1 MSSSQPSRIV
11 VLAVLV
17 SATAAGPLS
26 MNIFVPSMPGL
37 QAGLHA
43 DAGAVQLTLS
53 LYLIAFAT
61 AQLFYGPI
69 SDRWG
74 RRPVLLGGLGIFIAG
89 TALCFAAQDIGT
101 LIVGRCI
108 QATGACA
115 GMVLGRAIV
124 RDLYDREQAA
134 SMIAYIIM
142 AMVVA
147 PMLAPSIGGY
157 LDIWFGWRSGFA
169 FVLVVGVGVAVAV
182 FMTLRETRPPDAI
195 GARLADIFFGF
206 GYLLRIPAFL
216 GYALTTAFT
225 SGVFFAFLGGAPHVM
240 VRILDRPPSEYGLYF
255 IVNAGMYM
263 VANYI
268 SGRYAPRIG
277 LDRLIVV
284 GLTISTVSAAVLCF
298 VVGSGWL
305 SPVILFG
312 GMTAISFGQGL
323 TIANTLAGAVSVDP
337 TRAGSASGLAGF
349 FQMGVG
355 AAASYLVGLLI
366 HDSAVPMTVLMLL
379 GSLAAS
385 LSFFVMSRT
394 AGRRRDE
401 TRT

>member
-1 MSSSQPSRIV
+1 
-11 VLAVLV
+11 
-17 SATAAGPLS
+17 

-37 QAGLHA
+37 QAELNA
-43 DAGAVQLTLS
+43 EAGAVQLTLS

-89 TALCFAAQDIGT
+89 TALCLAAQDIGT

-169 FVLVVGVGVAVAV
+169 FVLVVGIAVAFAV
-182 FMTLRETRPPDAI
+182 FATLRETRPPDAI
-195 GARLADIFFGF
+195 GARLVDIFSGF
-206 GYLLRIPAFL
+206 AYLLRIPAFL
-216 GYALTTAFT
+216 GYATTTAFT
-225 SGVFFAFLGGAPHVM
+225 SGVFFTFLGGAPHVM
-240 VRILDRPPSEYGLYF
+240 VHILDRPPSEYGLYF

-284 GLTISTVSAAVLCF
+284 GLAISSISAAILCY

-312 GMTAISFGQGL
+312 GMTVISFGQGL

-349 FQMGVG
+349 FQMGLG
-355 AAASYLVGLLI
+355 AGASYLVGLLI
-366 HDSAVPMTVLMLL
+366 HDSALPMTVLMLL

-385 LSFFVMSRT
+385 LSFYFMTRSLN
-394 AGRRRDE
+394 RRGNE
-401 TRT
+401 TCT